1 METFRGLVY
10 IKQGRIG
17 YKIEGPDYYLQTFN
31 REYFLKYEDREPW
44 KLDKYLESFCRKF
57 VEVTGELDSENNVI
71 NVKDIQ
77 EIDVKYIPRDNEIQL
92 TRKE

>member
-1 METFRGLVY
+1 METFRGLIY

-31 REYFLKYEDREPW
+31 KEYFLKYENREPW

-77 EIDVKYIPRDNEIQL
+77 EIDVKFIPRD
-92 TRKE
+92 